1 MQAIAS
7 DIIVNQAVKNG
18 SIQISQTI
26 NTSSSSNVSFSDML
40 ASLQKK
46 EESVQFEKADSQAFK
61 PKADE
66 HVEKPKEAEK
76 DENLKDSENVKQKEK
91 SVEKSELKDES
102 ENKKLSSKDE
112 KNVQQKLNNSEE
124 EILSDADKIKN
135 VSSKTV
141 NQTQKKESVS
151 PEDKKAVLDKQKMNT
166 LMEEAQQNN
175 ESELVK
181 TVSSSAATAIVEFN
195 NGAENPEEKI
205 KVQNDKLTENIS
217 DIKADVL
224 AKDYNLG
231 GDAKIQDLDEKN
243 KPKLSV
249 IDLRTKPETDTE
261 ETTTKTSKTPVKI
274 EYNSDNTA
282 TVTMEIDPQ
291 QIAASE
297 NILSLNNQT
306 AAANGSDFQTMVNNQ
321 IQASV
326 PDFVRT
332 GTILLKDNN
341 KGTINLVLH
350 PDDIGNVK
358 IHLSMDGKTISA
370 HITVNTKE
378 ALEVFKDNAQTLR
391 EAFAKNGYETAG
403 FDVSYNGSSNSQGQN
418 QNFEGKYNGMEY
430 IARNA
435 YSDFAGVQDDG
446 YIQNGWENEQNSE
459 YSINIVA

>member
-76 DENLKDSENVKQKEK
+76 DENLKDSENVKQEEK
-91 SVEKSELKDES
+91 SVEKSELKGES

-175 ESELVK
+175 ESELVQ

-217 DIKADVL
+217 DIKADAL

-261 ETTTKTSKTPVKI
+261 ETTTKASKTPVKI

-282 TVTMEIDPQ
+282 SVTMEIDPQ

-435 YSDFAGVQDDG
+435 YSDFAGVKDDG